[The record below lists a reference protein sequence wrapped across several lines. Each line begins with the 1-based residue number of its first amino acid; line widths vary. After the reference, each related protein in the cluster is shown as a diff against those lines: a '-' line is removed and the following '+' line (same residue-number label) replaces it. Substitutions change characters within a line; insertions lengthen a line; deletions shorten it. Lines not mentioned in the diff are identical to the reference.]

1 MFIEPFDDEAVI
13 AGQGTIGLE
22 IIERMSDVDTV
33 IVPIGGGGL
42 ISGIALAI
50 KTLKPD
56 CRVIGVQSE
65 NAASMKNSLEQKKII
80 TLDSVST
87 IADGI
92 AVKTPGK
99 LTYELCRQYV
109 DEVVSVSE
117 AVSYTHLDVYK
128 RQDCKEDTA

>member
-1 MFIEPFDDEAVI
+1 MY
-13 AGQGTIGLE
+13 
-22 IIERMSDVDTV
+22 
-33 IVPIGGGGL
+33 
-42 ISGIALAI
+42 
-50 KTLKPD
+50 
-56 CRVIGVQSE
+56 
-65 NAASMKNSLEQKKII
+65 SLEQKKII

-117 AVSYTHLDVYK
+117 EEIAAAILFLLEKMKMEHLI
-128 RQDCKEDTA
+128 